1 MTKVDSGV
9 KWRYEVGRYLVPL
22 ALVFLWEVTYWVV
35 GEPAMGSPW
44 QSVADIFNNYV
55 EWMPDVGETLLAL
68 FISFLISAS
77 LGSILGFFIGLSG
90 FWTRTLSPLII
101 GLYSIPKV
109 TLYPIFLLI
118 FGLTIH
124 GRIAFSVF
132 HGIFPIL
139 IMCMQAT
146 RMIPDTYLKVAK
158 VYQLSFF
165 QKARMI
171 LIPAIMPQLVAGL
184 RMGFSLCFLGLIIA
198 EMFASSKGMGFRLM
212 HYMSLN
218 RTSSIL
224 ALILII
230 IFVAFFCTFLFLIW
244 QERVERKIGKSKAIT
259 S

>member
-1 MTKVDSGV
+1 MTKASSNL
-9 KWRYEVGRYLVPL
+9 KWWYELGRYLVPMI
-22 ALVFLWEVTYWVV
+22 LVLLWEATYWIV

-44 QSVADIFNNYV
+44 QSVTDLFANYS
-55 EWMPDVGETLLAL
+55 EWLPDVGETLLAL
-68 FISFLISAS
+68 FISFLIAAVF
-77 LGSILGFFIGLSG
+77 GSILGFFIGLSG
-90 FWTRTLSPLII
+90 FWTRTLSPLLI

-109 TLYPIFLLI
+109 TLYPIFLLV
-118 FGLTIH
+118 FGLTIQ

-146 RMIPDTYLKVAK
+146 RMIPNTYLKVAK
-158 VYQLSFF
+158 VYQLNFF

-198 EMFASSKGMGFRLM
+198 EMFASSKGLGFRLM

-230 IFVAFFCTFLFLIW
+230 VFVAFFCTFLFLLW
-244 QERVERKIGKSKAIT
+244 QERVERKIGKSGAIT

>member
-1 MTKVDSGV
+1 MTKAHSNS
-9 KWRYEVGRYLVPL
+9 KWWFELGRYLIPVI
-22 ALVFLWEVTYWVV
+22 LVLLWEVTYWIV
-35 GEPAMGSPW
+35 GEPAMASPW
-44 QSVADIFNNYV
+44 QSIADLFTNYR
-55 EWMPDVGETLLAL
+55 EWLPDVGETLLAL
-68 FISFLISAS
+68 FVSFLIAAVF
-77 LGSILGFFIGLSG
+77 GSILGFFIGLNG
-90 FWTRTLSPLII
+90 FWTRTLSPLLI

-109 TLYPIFLLI
+109 TLYPIFLLV
-118 FGLTIH
+118 FGLTIQ

-139 IMCMQAT
+139 LMCMQAT
-146 RMIPDTYLKVAK
+146 QMIPNTYLKVAK
-158 VYQLSFF
+158 VYQLNFF

-198 EMFASSKGMGFRLM
+198 EMFASSKGLGFKLM

-230 IFVAFFCTFLFLIW
+230 VFIAFFCTFLFLLW
-244 QERVERKIGKSKAIT
+244 QERVERKIGKSGAA